1 MSDAI
6 KLALGIALAGFLVWA
21 GWMFRGYQEDR
32 VQLQISRV
40 VDAVNVIKAQG
51 VAAIQIEQKT
61 IYAKTVE
68 KIKTETVY
76 KECVAD
82 DAMMTLT
89 NKALGF

>member
-1 MSDAI
+1 MPEYLKIASGLVIA
-6 KLALGIALAGFLVWA
+6 ALLVASGWIA
-21 GWMFRGYQEDR
+21 RGYHEDS
-32 VQLQISRV
+32 VQLQIERV

-51 VAAIQIEQKT
+51 IAAINIEQKT

-76 KECVAD
+76 KDCVAD
-82 DAMMTLT
+82 SAMMTLT